1 MNIGGWHVFAGL
13 FFLVCC
19 MVLTIGYAYAFYLFF
34 VVIKKLLG
42 DCKKVFK
49 RFKSF
54 MSENSEVASLVTGE
68 SPQVDLVESPPL
80 IFINK
85 RFLKKASYVV
95 VLLLMVV
102 YMLQRFQWLG
112 DDNTHYKAK
121 EYYVAGQVVFAHR
134 KIMEL
139 FVHPENILVRPY
151 TALQKIIY
159 TCGTRYLPSDD
170 GERYVWKRTWFLYLY
185 TRKMIRAYGVDAH
198 AYETYEPD
206 MVKLLDQFWE
216 VIEGIATHEIRDAE
230 MKKEYALS
238 FSSLASFYELFRG
251 YYTGKFRGSS
261 MLCRKTPFLI
271 ERDQKLLQWLDQLGE
286 YWNDSGLIKEIKSK
300 HINVAVLRQGTT
312 INILQDLALILVSK
326 GGFSCDHPLI
336 ERLYNEYLAAMSDDP
351 EKNYFLKY
359 SKISRRK
366 ASVAFQSSVYSPAGG
381 AANYLLS
388 YICHKEM
395 PVEKY
400 KVVSRLDT
408 YCEFYGV
415 NRVEFV
421 FREELKPLQK
431 PKKNN

>member
-1 MNIGGWHVFAGL
+1 MHIGGFHMFAGL

-19 MVLTIGYAYAFYLFF
+19 MVMTIGYAYAFYLFF
-34 VVIKKLLG
+34 VVIKKLLRE
-42 DCKKVFK
+42 CKKVFK

-85 RFLKKASYVV
+85 RFLKKSSYVI
-95 VLLLMVV
+95 VLLLTVV

-139 FVHPENILVRPY
+139 FVHPENILARPY
-151 TALQKIIY
+151 TALQKVIY
-159 TCGTRYLPSDD
+159 KCGTRYLPPDD
-170 GERYVWKRTWFLYLY
+170 GERYVWKRTWFLFLY
-185 TRKMIRAYGVDAH
+185 TRKMVRPYGVDSL
-198 AYETYEPD
+198 TYKPE

-216 VIEGIATHEIRDAE
+216 VMEGMATHEIKDAE
-230 MKKEYALS
+230 MKKEYALN
-238 FSSLASFYELFRG
+238 FTSLASYYELFQG
-251 YYTGKFRGSS
+251 HYTGKLRDSGTRS
-261 MLCRKTPFLI
+261 RKNPFI
-271 ERDQKLLQWLDQLGE
+271 IARDQKLLQWLDQLGE
-286 YWNDSGLIKEIKSK
+286 YWNDSGLINEIKSK
-300 HINVAVLRQGTT
+300 HINIAVLRQGTT

-336 ERLYNEYLAAMSDDP
+336 ERLYNEYLTAMSDDP
-351 EKNYFLKY
+351 ERNYFLKY

-366 ASVAFQSSVYSPAGG
+366 ASVEFQSSVYSPAGG

-388 YICHKEM
+388 HICKKEM

-415 NRVEFV
+415 DDVEFL
-421 FREELKPLQK
+421 FREELKPLLK
-431 PKKNN
+431 EKKHD